1 MISVVIPLYN
11 KEQFVGQTIK
21 SLLSQTYKEF
31 EAIFVDDGST
41 DKSPQIVENIQDDRI
56 KLIRK
61 ENGGPSSAR
70 NLGVEKAKYDWILY
84 LDADDCLL
92 PYALELFAKYI
103 NKVGRTYD
111 CIFGNFFYESNGKR
125 KLYSN
130 YKEGGIRNNFK
141 SFVLCKCMPRTGVAV
156 FRKNILK
163 QCPFREDLRR
173 YEDLEQLFRLF
184 KIARFYRIKD
194 AVFIYKSDG
203 CAAKFKR
210 KCIMEDFSAYLE
222 IDKGISWENIALY
235 KLYILA
241 CQLYPEECK
250 NIYPNY
256 SQRYIL
262 YFITRM
268 ITNRYSER
276 IYKLV

>member
-21 SLLSQTYKEF
+21 SLLFQTFKEF
-31 EAIFVDDGST
+31 EAIFIDDGST
-41 DKSPQIVENIQDDRI
+41 DKSPQIIENIQDDRI

-92 PYALELFAKYI
+92 PNALELFVKHI
-103 NKVGRTYD
+103 KEVGISYD
-111 CIFGNFFYESNGKR
+111 CIFGNFFYENSGKR

-130 YKEGGIRNNFK
+130 YKEGAIRNNFK
-141 SFVLCKCMPRTGVAV
+141 SFVLCKCMPRTGVAI
-156 FRKNILK
+156 FRKDILK
-163 QCPFREDLRR
+163 KYPFREDLRR

-184 KIARFYRIKD
+184 KVARFYRIKD

-210 KCIMEDFSAYLE
+210 KSIMEDFSAYLKIGE
-222 IDKGISWENIALY
+222 GISWENIALY
-235 KLYILA
+235 KFYLLA
-241 CQLYPEECK
+241 CQSYPKECK
-250 NIYPNY
+250 RIYPYY
-256 SQRYIL
+256 SKRYIL
-262 YFITRM
+262 YFITRI
-268 ITNRYSER
+268 ITNRCSER

>member
-1 MISVVIPLYN
+1 MISVIIPLYN
-11 KEQFVGQTIK
+11 KEQFVGQTIN
-21 SLLSQTYKEF
+21 SLLSQTFKEF

-41 DKSPQIVENIQDDRI
+41 DKSPQIVEDIHDNRI

-61 ENGGPSSAR
+61 KNGGPSSAR
-70 NLGVEKAKYDWILY
+70 NLGVEEAKYDWILY

-92 PYALELFAKYI
+92 PNALELFAKYI
-103 NKVGRTYD
+103 NKVGTYD
-111 CIFGNFFYESNGKR
+111 CIFGNFFHEKNGKR
-125 KLYSN
+125 KLYSK
-130 YKEGGIRNNFK
+130 YKEGVIRNNFK

-184 KIARFYRIKD
+184 KIARFYRIKE
-194 AVFIYKSDG
+194 AVFIYNSDSS
-203 CAAKFKR
+203 AAKFKR
-210 KCIMEDFSAYLE
+210 GNIMEDFSAYLKIKE
-222 IDKGISWENIALY
+222 GISWENIALY
-235 KLYILA
+235 KLYLLA
-241 CQLYPEECK
+241 CQSYPQECKTLYPK
-250 NIYPNY
+250 Y

-262 YFITRM
+262 YFVTRI

-276 IYKLV
+276 IYKLI

>member
-1 MISVVIPLYN
+1 MISVIIPLYN
-11 KEQFVGQTIK
+11 KEQFVGQTIN
-21 SLLSQTYKEF
+21 SLLSQTFKEF

-41 DKSPQIVENIQDDRI
+41 DKSPQIVEDIHDNRI

-61 ENGGPSSAR
+61 KNGGPSSAR
-70 NLGVEKAKYDWILY
+70 NLGVEEAKYDWILY

-92 PYALELFAKYI
+92 PNALELFAKYI
-103 NKVGRTYD
+103 NKVGTTYD

-163 QCPFREDLRR
+163 RCPFREDLRR
-173 YEDLEQLFRLF
+173 YEDFEQLFRLF
-184 KIARFYRIKD
+184 KVAHFYRIRD
-194 AVFIYKSDG
+194 AVFIYKLEG

-210 KCIMEDFSAYLE
+210 KNIKDDFSAYLE
-222 IDKGISWENIALY
+222 INKGISWENIALY
-235 KLYILA
+235 KLYLLA
-241 CQLYPEECK
+241 RQLYPNEC
-250 NIYPNY
+250 NLLYPSY
-256 SQRYIL
+256 DKRFIL
-262 YFITRM
+262 YFVTRVV
-268 ITNRYSER
+268 TNKYIER
-276 IYKLV
+276 IYKLF